1 MDLAKAF
8 HCNSHDVLIAK
19 LHAYGFNKKA
29 VTYLYLYLTR
39 RKQSIKINDRESF
52 FKILLSGVP
61 QGYISGPVLF
71 NIFINGLFF
80 FIKESELGNFADDN
94 TIWLGS

>member
-52 FKILLSGVP
+52 FKILLLGVP

-80 FIKESELGNFADDN
+80 FINESEPGNFADDN